1 MSEHKV
7 ERVEKVPFLDLKAI
21 NARQA
26 DALAAAVRRVI
37 DSGMYIMGPEL
48 DSFEK
53 EFAGYCAVPHCIGV
67 SNGLDALHLAL
78 RALDVGAGD
87 EVIVPACTFI
97 ATWLAVS
104 QCGAKPVPV
113 EPVAGQFNMDPRRI
127 EAAITPRTRAIMV
140 VHLYGIPAD
149 MVAIRQVADRH
160 GLPVIE
166 DAAQAHGATWQGR
179 PVGGLGTIAG
189 FSFYPGKN
197 LGALGDGGA
206 VTTTDAA
213 LAERIRVLR
222 NYGSRVKYEHLVQG
236 YNARLDEMQ
245 AAILR
250 EKLRLLAAD
259 NDERRRLVAAYRDG
273 LAGTA
278 FGLPVEP
285 VDAESV
291 WHLFVVRHAERERV
305 RLALEQAG
313 VHALIHY
320 PVACHLQPAYRELG
334 IREGELPLT
343 EAIHREVLSLPL
355 WPGMSDAQVAR
366 VIEVCRKVG

>member
-1 MSEHKV
+1 MADTSPLQ
-7 ERVEKVPFLDLKAI
+7 VPFLDLRAI
-21 NARQA
+21 NARQSA
-26 DALAAAVRRVI
+26 VLAGAARRVI
-37 DSGMYIMGPEL
+37 DSGTYIMGGEL
-48 DSFEK
+48 AAFEC
-53 EFAGYCAVPHCIGV
+53 EFAEYVGATNCVGV

-104 QCGAKPVPV
+104 QCGATPVPV
-113 EPVAGQFNMDPRRI
+113 EPVAGQFNIDPARI
-127 EAAITPRTRAIMV
+127 EAAITARTRAIMI
-140 VHLYGIPAD
+140 VHLYGMPAD
-149 MVAIRQVADRH
+149 MPAIRAVADRH

-166 DAAQAHGATWQGR
+166 DAAQAHGAKFGGKT
-179 PVGGLGTIAG
+179 VGTLGTVAG

-206 VTTTDAA
+206 VTTQDPQ

-245 AAILR
+245 AAFLR
-250 EKLRLLAAD
+250 EKLRLLDAD
-259 NDERRRLVAAYRDG
+259 NAERRRIAARYRTG

-278 FGLPVEP
+278 FGLPAEP
-285 VDAESV
+285 AGAEPV
-291 WHLFVVRHAERERV
+291 WHLFVVRHAARDRV
-305 RLALEQAG
+305 LQALGQEG
-313 VHALIHY
+313 VHAAIHY

-334 IREGELPLT
+334 LGAGRFPLT
-343 EAIHREVLSLPL
+343 EAIHREVLSLPV
-355 WPGMSDAQVAR
+355 WPGMSEMQIDHVIAACRR
-366 VIEVCRKVG
+366 VG